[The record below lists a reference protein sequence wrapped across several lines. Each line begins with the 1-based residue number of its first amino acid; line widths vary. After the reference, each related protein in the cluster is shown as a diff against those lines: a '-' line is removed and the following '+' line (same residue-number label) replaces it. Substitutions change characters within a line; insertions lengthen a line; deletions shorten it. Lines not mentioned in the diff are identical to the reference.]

1 MIPTPRMRR
10 LLEMLDDNPNDS
22 FLTYALAKEYEK
34 QGEKHQALL
43 LYRRLLDRDPAYLAT
58 YYHLGKLYETM
69 GKTTEAIATYRAGM
83 EHATRQG
90 DQHTLQ
96 ELAGAKLFLEDPED

>member
-1 MIPTPRMRR
+1 MIPSPRLRK
-10 LLEMLDDNPNDS
+10 LQQMLDDNPDDS

-34 QGEKHQALL
+34 QGENRQALL
-43 LYRRLLDRDPAYLAT
+43 LYRRLRARDPAYLAT

-69 GKTTEAIATYRAGM
+69 GEPENAIATYREGM
-83 EHATRQG
+83 EKAAQQG

-96 ELAGAKLFLEDPED
+96 ELAGAKLFLEDP